1 MHQEEENTGYFHI
14 EERKGIVASGRRTK
28 PLKTFRNFIG
38 LHNICC
44 LLRGEEAFVKADIL
58 EKEKKSRVL
67 QNSKSTPTHASENQ
81 VKCNGI

>member
-14 EERKGIVASGRRTK
+14 EERKGIVASRRRTK

-58 EKEKKSRVL
+58 EKEKK
-67 QNSKSTPTHASENQ
+67 
-81 VKCNGI
+81 